1 MTQVFHEI
9 PWNIPW
15 NSMELW
21 CRQMKYHLVP
31 WNSRVCVCTGEHFKS
46 DLDIFR
52 FDSMSAKPRDVT
64 PMCFAWTC
72 KLTPNYQTEVC
83 LHPTTKVPCI
93 RGLMVSLDPY
103 RGISMTTIQYYCAI
117 VRFLWFINLFNEGC
131 FTITTTIVLQP
142 YIELNK
148 PWVKWY
154 FRTKFW
160 LHIHHA
166 ISRSNEQNILNMI
179 PKHIYQFIN
188 RDYPAPVGKLSMGMK
203 PI

>member
-1 MTQVFHEI
+1 M
-9 PWNIPW
+9 
-15 NSMELW
+15 
-21 CRQMKYHLVP
+21 
-31 WNSRVCVCTGEHFKS
+31 CVCTGEHFKS

-117 VRFLWFINLFNEGC
+117 VGFINLFNEGC
-131 FTITTTIVLQP
+131 FTITTTIILQP
-142 YIELNK
+142 FIELNK

-160 LHIHHA
+160 LHTHHA
-166 ISRSNEQNILNMI
+166 ISRSNERNILNMI
-179 PKHIYQFIN
+179 PNTYIN
-188 RDYPAPVGKLSMGMK
+188 SLIETTLLLSVNYLHHLNQQQQQQQQQQHY
-203 PI
+203 I